1 MTDNFKKVWEQIEEG
16 IGGCCLHKKAAY
28 NEVSGGKV
36 QQLTLVTTASKE
48 AIESFLGDI
57 EVEKAQKNR
66 YGFTYNGVQV
76 DLTSYED
83 VEDLDELYEK
93 SFRHTLTIDSLGVRR
108 DGKVSNSYGGLE
120 DIQSKTLRL
129 TGESSPISE
138 ILFRRMLNLI
148 LTEGYHMDETVSKR
162 IEADKLFEKESYRR
176 RFSEILIGAVKGK
189 AHSWDNVADLL
200 ETLGGTLGHQAA
212 IIEYT
217 RKIKKPFTDERFSRG
232 FLYLIFALIKVT
244 ARELEGLLSDDKMLI
259 YFDSIAANLQ
269 KKVNTASMYRSMKEK
284 YGVEFLE
291 LLFDVQQL
299 WMAMENIPYK
309 RPSERDFDR
318 MNLIQSDDSRWVDP
332 KDPAPMKE
340 KVAAAPVVKT
350 GDDGNGKYKLE
361 GTLNFARAMNPN
373 YNEEEY
379 DEPVEG
385 PEVDTYSETDE
396 SDDTGVDAE
405 SSAQQTERSSG
416 TMESGL
422 DVMESELRGEPAP
435 SAQTDAR
442 PKKEGI
448 MNHFRGHTGKM
459 LGK

>member
-28 NEVSGGKV
+28 NEVSAGKV

-57 EVEKAQKNR
+57 EVERPQKNR
-66 YGFTYNGVQV
+66 FGFTYNGVQV
-76 DLTSYED
+76 DLTTYEE

-108 DGKVSNSYGGLE
+108 DGKVSNGYGGLE
-120 DIQSKTLRL
+120 DIQTKTLRL
-129 TGESSPISE
+129 TDATSTISE

-148 LTEGYHMDETVSKR
+148 LTEGYHMDESVAKR
-162 IEADKLFEKESYRR
+162 IETDKLFEKESYRR
-176 RFSEILIGAVKGK
+176 RFSEILIGAVHGK
-189 AHSWDNVADLL
+189 AHNWDGVADLL
-200 ETLGGTLGHQAA
+200 ETLGGTLGHQAV

-217 RKIKKPFTDERFSRG
+217 RKIKKPFTDERFCRS

-244 ARELEGLLSDDKMLI
+244 ARELEELLPGDKMLV
-259 YFDSIAANLQ
+259 YFDSIVANLQ

-284 YGVEFLE
+284 YGMEFLE

-309 RPSERDFDR
+309 RPTERDFDR

-332 KDPAPMKE
+332 KKQTATKE
-340 KVAAAPVVKT
+340 KPPVVPNT
-350 GDDGNGKYKLE
+350 ESEESGKYRLE
-361 GTLNFARAMNPN
+361 GTINFARAMDPN

-379 DEPVEG
+379 DEPMEG
-385 PEVDTYSETDE
+385 PEVDTYSESDE
-396 SDDTGVDAE
+396 SEDTGVQAPSFAE
-405 SSAQQTERSSG
+405 QSTRASG
-416 TMESGL
+416 TLESGL
-422 DVMESELRGEPAP
+422 DVMESEIRGEPITP
-435 SAQTDAR
+435 NQTDGK

-448 MNHFRGHTGKM
+448 MNHFKGHTGKM